1 MKIMIEVL
9 QEVKD
14 QITVK
19 GIKIFLET
27 DLYNKMKKILILI
40 FQILLVKKMRKRKF
54 EKIQA
59 KRIYLTDIMSNLVN
73 VKRNQVKTQYYKKKL
88 DLLNKKPKMF

>member
-1 MKIMIEVL
+1 MIKVL
-9 QEVKD
+9 QGVKD

-19 GIKIFLET
+19 NIKIFLET

-40 FQILLVKKMRKRKF
+40 FQILLVKKIRKRKF

-59 KRIYLTDIMSNLVN
+59 KRIYLIDIMSNLVN
-73 VKRNQVKTQYYKKKL
+73 VKRNQVKTC
-88 DLLNKKPKMF
+88 P